1 MPRIVNEK
9 PIMSNADDDHGVEGK
24 DAINRT

>member
-9 PIMSNADDDHGVEGK
+9 PIMSYANDDYGVEGK